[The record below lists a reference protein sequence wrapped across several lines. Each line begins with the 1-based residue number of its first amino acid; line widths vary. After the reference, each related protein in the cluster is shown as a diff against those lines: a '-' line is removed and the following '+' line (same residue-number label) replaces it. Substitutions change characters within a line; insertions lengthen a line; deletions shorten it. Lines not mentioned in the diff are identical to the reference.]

1 MSDLKALFRDSSHYL
16 TGQVAGLALGFI
28 SFPIFTRVLTVAEY
42 GMLCLVLQI
51 AAMAAVLSKMG
62 LQNSI
67 QRFYH
72 EQATSTDPSAL
83 PKFYSTMLFG
93 ATLCAISVVLL
104 FVAGLEVL
112 PQSLI
117 SPAFRK
123 VLLIGSLLF
132 FTRGMQPI
140 VMNFLRAQR
149 RTKAFNGFDVLSK
162 AVSIGFVCLLVF
174 TWNRSVN
181 AVLVATVSVELVSV
195 VLLAVFLL
203 PRDMLRLS
211 AFDKQLFWGALT
223 FGFPLV
229 GYEIAYVILD
239 TGDRI
244 LVQHYL
250 GFQAVGYYSAG
261 YNMANYAAMSLMF
274 PVNLAL
280 LPIYMKLW
288 TTKGAEA
295 TRTFLSSALDK
306 FIMVAIGVLAAVS
319 VIARDAVIVLGSR
332 KLEVA
337 YPLLPMLLLGL
348 MIYALHIFFNA
359 GLIIHKKTM
368 TMAKVISFCA
378 AFNVALN
385 IVLIPR
391 IGLQGAAIATLV
403 SYVIFLG
410 LIIRAS
416 SRVLPL
422 HVDFRACL
430 RYIAA
435 GVLSWFLAS
444 RIQFAHEFLSLVV
457 RGAVSVLIYGVSL
470 WLIDPHVREAVR
482 SAADSIKPAKKAE
495 PQPEIQPASEI
506 EPEMVGAGSER

>member
-16 TGQVAGLALGFI
+16 TGQVAALALGFV

-51 AAMAAVLSKMG
+51 SAMAAVLSKMG

-72 EQATSTDPSAL
+72 EWATSTEPGAL
-83 PKFYSTMLFG
+83 SRFYSTMLFG
-93 ATLCAISVVLL
+93 ATLCALSVVLL

-112 PQSLI
+112 PRSLV
-117 SPAFRK
+117 SPTFRK

-162 AVSIGFVCLLVF
+162 AVSIGFVCVLIF
-174 TWNRSVN
+174 TWSRSVN
-181 AVLVATVSVELVSV
+181 AVLTATVSVELVSV
-195 VLLAVFLL
+195 VLLALFLL
-203 PRDMLRLS
+203 PREMLRLS
-211 AFDKQLFWGALT
+211 AFDKKLFWGALA

-280 LPIYMKLW
+280 LPIYMKMW

-295 TRTFLSSALDK
+295 TKTFLSTALDK
-306 FIMVAIGVLAAVS
+306 FILVAIGILAAVS
-319 VIARDAVIVLGSR
+319 VTARDAVIVLGSR

-430 RYIAA
+430 RYVAA

-444 RIQFAHEFLSLVV
+444 RIHFSSEFLSLAV
-457 RGAVSVLIYGVSL
+457 RGSLSVLIYGATI
-470 WLIDPHVREAVR
+470 WTIDPHIRALVN
-482 SAADSIKPAKKAE
+482 SALESIKPSKKSDVE
-495 PQPEIQPASEI
+495 PELPAVVES
-506 EPEMVGAGSER
+506 EPEMAEVGSER